1 MIAIKKLLLEN
12 VQVIITYPNNDA
24 GGKNII
30 KEINKWKKINSSFN
44 NLIIKKSLGSKLYY
58 GVLNLAKSKK

>member
-1 MIAIKKLLLEN
+1 MKKLLIEN

-30 KEINKWKKINSSFN
+30 REIIKMKKLIVH
-44 NLIIKKSLGSKLYY
+44 LII
-58 GVLNLAKSKK
+58 